1 MQKKK
6 RGLIF
11 TSLLFAF
18 AMALPVAAADKATV
32 TYSGDGDN
40 FDIENEA
47 ALTQAFD
54 GMEPGETR
62 EAVVTLV
69 NNSSKEMN
77 FYFSGQV
84 LDNIAENS
92 NGGDGDQEAIYTVEL
107 NRSGETIFSGLVG
120 SKNNTEIQ
128 NQQLADNL
136 GMDFLKENTLIATLA
151 KGESSEFSIAITLD
165 GDSVGNAYQYTEGSF
180 QFRFAVGDTAAG
192 PQTVVE
198 RKTIVNRVTKT
209 AASTIRSIKTGDTA
223 TILPLAAIAAA
234 ALILIIVLVIMKR
247 KKSREE

>member
-1 MQKKK
+1 MQKRKK
-6 RGLIF
+6 GLLLMI
-11 TSLLFAF
+11 LLFAF
-18 AMALPVAAADKATV
+18 AMVLPAAAADKATV

-40 FDIENEA
+40 FDIENET

-62 EAVVTLV
+62 EAAVTLI
-69 NNSSKEMN
+69 NNSDKKMN

-107 NRSGETIFSGLVG
+107 NRSGETIFQGLVG

-128 NQQLADNL
+128 NQDLADNL
-136 GMDFLKENTLIATLA
+136 GMDFLKENTLIATL
-151 KGESSEFSIAITLD
+151 ESQESTEFSVTIQLD

-180 QFRFAVGDTAAG
+180 EFRFSVGDAAKG
-192 PQTVVE
+192 AE
-198 RKTIVNRVTKT
+198 TIVNRETVVNKITKT
-209 AASTIRSIKTGDTA
+209 AANTIKSIKTGDKA
-223 TILPLAAIAAA
+223 AIVPLALIAAA
-234 ALILIIVLVIMKR
+234 ALILIIVIVIMKR
-247 KKSREE
+247 RKNRED